1 MASQLKIQKDME
13 QHFKPKKNDKYLK
26 ACRETKYDTFIDWLQ
41 REDSVAE
48 FLKYL
53 HEKRGVSFSETN

>member
-26 ACRETKYDTFIDWLQ
+26 ECREEKYDTFIDWLQ
-41 REDSVAE
+41 RENSVAE
-48 FLKYL
+48 FLNYI
-53 HEKRGVSFSETN
+53 HEKRGAPFSETN